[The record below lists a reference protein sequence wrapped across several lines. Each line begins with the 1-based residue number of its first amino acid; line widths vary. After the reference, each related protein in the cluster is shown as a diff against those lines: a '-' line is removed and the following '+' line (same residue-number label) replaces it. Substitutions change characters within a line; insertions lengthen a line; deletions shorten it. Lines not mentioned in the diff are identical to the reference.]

1 MPKIVDHDARRAEL
15 AAALW
20 RVVGRAGVAGATVR
34 AVADEAGWSMGALR
48 HYFASQGELLR
59 FAMDTLLQD
68 VPPRLAAHLAADLE
82 PRERARRLLLELV
95 PVDEERRIE
104 AIVWLALLERSRTD
118 PSLAEPREIA
128 WLGERHIC
136 RLVVAELL
144 DLPAPASPQDRF
156 EDESS
161 GERGAQAAGS
171 STERGAR
178 ATGPAGIAPS
188 PEEEAE
194 ALHTFVDGITLQ
206 ATTWPGE
213 WTPAAMRASA
223 ERQLDSVLQR
233 AGR

>member
-15 AAALW
+15 AAALS
-20 RVVGRAGVAGATVR
+20 RVVGRSGVAGATVR

-48 HYFASQGELLR
+48 HYFASQEELLR
-59 FAMDTLLQD
+59 FAMETLLQD
-68 VPPRLAAHLAADLE
+68 VPARINAHLEAEIE
-82 PRERARRLLLELV
+82 PGERARRLLLELV

-104 AIVWLALLERSRTD
+104 AVVWLALLERSRTD
-118 PSLAEPREIA
+118 PSLVGPREIA

-144 DLPAPASPQDRF
+144 GLPAPDSPQERF
-156 EDESS
+156 ARPASTT
-161 GERGAQAAGS
+161 AG
-171 STERGAR
+171 
-178 ATGPAGIAPS
+178 PS
-188 PEEEAE
+188 PEQEAE

-223 ERQLDSVLQR
+223 ERQLEGVVER
-233 AGR
+233 AAR